1 MKKIFLL
8 FILLSVFSIKS
19 ASSQFLHI
27 GAKAFASPFII
38 MTYYEYDVTDYV
50 YYFSND
56 MNETI
61 RFSGFSGSLIK
72 SYVPFPTLYTKINL
86 GNHFYFEL
94 DFYFM
99 WFTNEAKFKN
109 SVDFSEYSGTFNEDS
124 EFKNLGYNS
133 IKLKWRFWG
142 NSLKVGFIFRKAKTW
157 RPYLY
162 TGINTLRLSSLKPGD
177 YYEDTRAMRNEMIFN
192 NLSTFKKRTWYL
204 LGGLGI
210 KYYALNFEIF
220 SMSNIGIIDKN
231 DANYG
236 IENTRMKERP
246 NYQRFLSVNMAIG
259 INLFSFNLK
268 KNKIK
273 K

>member
-1 MKKIFLL
+1 MKKFFFLT
-8 FILLSVFSIKS
+8 ILLSFFAIKS

-38 MTYYEYDVTDYV
+38 MNYYEYDVTDYI

-61 RFSGFSGSLIK
+61 RFSGFSGSIIK
-72 SYVPFPTLYTKINL
+72 SYVPFPTLYAKINL

-94 DFYFM
+94 DFFFK
-99 WFTNEAKFKN
+99 WFTNEAKFNN

-124 EFKNLGYNS
+124 QLDNLGYNS

-142 NSLKVGFIFRKAKTW
+142 NSLKAGFIFRKAKTW
-157 RPYLY
+157 RPYIY
-162 TGINTLRLSSLKPGD
+162 TGINTLRLSSLQPGK
-177 YYEDTRAMRNEMIFN
+177 YYEETRSMRNEMIFN

-204 LGGLGI
+204 LSGLGI

-220 SMSNIGIIDKN
+220 TMNNIGVIDKN
-231 DANYG
+231 DDKYG
-236 IENTRMKERP
+236 DENARMDERP
-246 NYQRFLSVNMAIG
+246 NYQNLLTFNMSIG

-268 KNKIK
+268 KNKLNK
-273 K
+273 